1 LSDLSS
7 RIDVLRDKQKKKRSA
22 DRVARALEQAQI
34 KRNRDR
40 RSAEN
45 RRKFPYTALVVDAFK
60 ELGISVKVLSVER
73 VCDEQ

>member
-1 LSDLSS
+1 VTDLAD
-7 RIDVLRDKQKKKRSA
+7 RIEVMRQKKRVKRAA
-22 DRVARALEQAQI
+22 DRVVRELEEAQI

-73 VCDEQ
+73 VCDE